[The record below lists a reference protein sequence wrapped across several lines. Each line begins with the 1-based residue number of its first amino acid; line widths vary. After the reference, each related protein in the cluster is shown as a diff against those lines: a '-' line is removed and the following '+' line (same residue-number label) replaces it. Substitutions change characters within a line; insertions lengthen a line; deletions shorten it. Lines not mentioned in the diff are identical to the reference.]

1 MIVGKEQR
9 MPDSG
14 NATARPIVVFTRS
27 FVAATGN
34 VREVLIEMTDRLN
47 PHVTP
52 DLMGRAELALAELLN
67 NVALHGRDP
76 AAGMPPMVHLSVV
89 AQPDGLA
96 CSVSD
101 DGGLLPHVCLTSAGP
116 DPLTHPEGGFGWF
129 LIGHLAQS
137 LVYFRERDRNFVAFT
152 IPLQPPKP
160 D

>member
-1 MIVGKEQR
+1 MIAGKDR
-9 MPDSG
+9 LTSGRG
-14 NATARPIVVFTRS
+14 NASARPIVVFTRS
-27 FVAATGN
+27 FVAATAT
-34 VREVLIEMTDRLN
+34 VRDVLIEMTERIG
-47 PHVTP
+47 PHASA

-76 AAGMPPMVHLSVV
+76 EAGLSPMVHLSVV

-101 DGGLLPHVCLTSAGP
+101 DGWLLPRVCLSSAGP

-152 IPLQPPKP
+152 IPLTVPKP

>member
-1 MIVGKEQR
+1 
-9 MPDSG
+9 
-14 NATARPIVVFTRS
+14 
-27 FVAATGN
+27 
-34 VREVLIEMTDRLN
+34 
-47 PHVTP
+47 
-52 DLMGRAELALAELLN
+52 
-67 NVALHGRDP
+67 
-76 AAGMPPMVHLSVV
+76 MVHLSVV

>member
-1 MIVGKEQR
+1 MASR
-9 MPDSG
+9 G
-14 NATARPIVVFTRS
+14 NATAQPIIVFTRS
-27 FVAATGN
+27 FVAVTRT
-34 VREVLIEMTDRLN
+34 VREVLIDMNTRLS
-47 PHVTP
+47 PHATP

-67 NVALHGRDP
+67 NVARHGRDLES
-76 AAGMPPMVHLSVV
+76 GDQPMVHLSVV

-101 DGGLLPHVCLTSAGP
+101 DGGLLPRVCLSSTGP

-137 LVYFRERDRNFVAFT
+137 LVYFRERGRNFVAFT
-152 IPLQPPKP
+152 IPLQPPRP

>member
-1 MIVGKEQR
+1 MIAGKEQLMSGR
-9 MPDSG
+9 G

-27 FVAATGN
+27 FVAATGT
-34 VREVLIEMTDRLN
+34 VREVLIEMTDRLS
-47 PHVTP
+47 PHATP

-76 AAGMPPMVHLSVV
+76 AAGIQPMVHLSVV

-101 DGGLLPHVCLTSAGP
+101 DGGLLPRVCLTSTGP

-152 IPLQPPKP
+152 IPLQAVKP

>member
-1 MIVGKEQR
+1 MIAGKEQL
-9 MPDSG
+9 MSAGG
-14 NATARPIVVFTRS
+14 NAPARPIIVFTRS
-27 FVAATGN
+27 FAAATAT
-34 VREVLIEMTDRLN
+34 VREVLIDMTDRLG

-67 NVALHGRDP
+67 NVAIHGRDP
-76 AAGMPPMVHLSVV
+76 EAGIQPLVHLSVV
-89 AQPDGLA
+89 AQPEGLA

-101 DGGLLPHVCLTSAGP
+101 DGGLLPRICLTSTGP
-116 DPLTHPEGGFGWF
+116 DPLSHPEGGFGWF

-137 LVYFRERDRNFVAFT
+137 LVYFRERGRNFVAFT